1 MNVFMSDGQD
11 CPTRLGS
18 LLMSDLCIHDLVQ
31 LQASATPD
39 SVALVSGNCR
49 VTYRELN
56 DRANQLAHRLRSLGV
71 GPDVPVGL
79 CMERSVELPIAAL
92 GIMKAGGAYMP
103 LDPTYPSRRLAM
115 LLEDSGTPLVVTQS
129 CVASKLPTGKWRA
142 LVLDGDGLESD
153 LDSSVAPVANTKP
166 ENLAYIIFTSGS
178 TGRPKGVQISHGS
191 LHNLVAWHQRTF
203 NVTPVD
209 KATLLASPGFDAA
222 VWELWPYLAAG
233 ASLYVVDEAVRG
245 TPEALRDWIVRTG
258 ITISFL
264 PTALA
269 ESVIGLQWPV
279 ESPFRVLL
287 TGADTLHRYP
297 PHDLPFALI
306 NNYGP
311 TECTVVATS
320 GRVRPQGNLE
330 KSSEKG
336 SDQPSSDLPSIG
348 RSIDNVNVYV
358 VDEHL
363 QRVPDG
369 TAGELLIGGR
379 GVGRGYL
386 NAPELTAEKF
396 IPDSFSGD
404 PGARLYRTGDF
415 GRLLPDGQ
423 IAFMGRVDDQIKVMG
438 HRIEPNEIVTV
449 LNRHPEIGAS
459 FVCTYSD
466 PSGNQRLVAYVVP
479 TADTPP
485 KPSDLRNFLGDHL
498 PSHMLPSAFVHLA
511 QLPLSAHGK
520 LDRAAL
526 PQPTSENILRD
537 DSLEAPESPIAEHLR
552 VVLSG
557 LLGVERVGSE
567 DNFFT
572 LGGHSLMG
580 AQLITKIRE
589 NFGVELSLRCLFEEP
604 TPRGMSAEIEK
615 LIHARFAAMSEEEAQ
630 RLLASS
636 AEGV

>member
-1 MNVFMSDGQD
+1 MND
-11 CPTRLGS
+11 PRRLADTIGS
-18 LLMSDLCIHDLVQ
+18 SLMSDLCVHDLVE

-39 SVALVSGNCR
+39 SVALVSGNR
-49 VTYRELN
+49 HVTYGELN
-56 DRANQLAHRLRSLGV
+56 ARANQLAHRLRSLGI

-92 GIMKAGGAYMP
+92 GILKAGGAYVP
-103 LDPTYPSRRLAM
+103 LDPTYPPRRLSM
-115 LLEDSGTPLVVTQS
+115 LLEDSGTPLVVTQPG
-129 CVASKLPTGKWRA
+129 VAGKLPAGTWETV
-142 LVLDGDGLESD
+142 VLDGDGLD
-153 LDSSVAPVANTKP
+153 IGFGFDSSVSPVANTKP

-178 TGRPKGVQISHGS
+178 TGRPKGVQITHGS
-191 LHNLVAWHQRTF
+191 LNNLVTWHQHAF
-203 NVTPVD
+203 NVSPVD
-209 KATLLASPGFDAA
+209 RATLLASPGFDAA
-222 VWELWPYLAAG
+222 VWEIWPYLAAG
-233 ASLYVVDEAVRG
+233 ASLYVVDEAVR
-245 TPEALRDWIVRTG
+245 TAPEALRDWIVRTG

-269 ESVIGLQWPV
+269 ERMIGLQWPPD
-279 ESPFRVLL
+279 SAFRVLL
-287 TGADTLHRYP
+287 TGADTLRRYP
-297 PHDLPFALI
+297 PRNLPFALI

-320 GRVRPQGNLE
+320 GRICPE
-330 KSSEKG
+330 ESSESRDKR
-336 SDQPSSDLPSIG
+336 SNDLPSIG
-348 RSIDNVNVYV
+348 RPIDNVSIYV

-363 QRVPDG
+363 QRVPNG

-396 IPDSFSGD
+396 LPDSFGGD
-404 PGARLYRTGDF
+404 PAAQLYRTGDL

-423 IAFMGRVDDQIKVMG
+423 IASMGRVDDQVKVMG
-438 HRIEPNEIVTV
+438 HRIEPQEIITV
-449 LNRHPEIGAS
+449 LDRHPEIEAS
-459 FVCTYSD
+459 FVCAYAD

-479 TADTPP
+479 TTDMAPQP
-485 KPSDLRNFLGDHL
+485 GDLRNFLGSHL
-498 PSHMLPSAFVHLA
+498 PSHMLPSTFVQLSE
-511 QLPLSAHGK
+511 LPLSPHGK

-537 DSLEAPESPIAEHLR
+537 ESLEAPQSPIEEHLA

-557 LLGVERVGSE
+557 LLGVARVSSG

-589 NFGVELSLRCLFEEP
+589 NFGVELSLRCLFDEP

-615 LIHARFAAMSEEEAQ
+615 LIHARLAAMSEDEAQ

-636 AEGV
+636 EEGV

>member
-1 MNVFMSDGQD
+1 MKSRQD

-18 LLMSDLCIHDLVQ
+18 SLMPDLRIHDLVQ
-31 LQASATPD
+31 LQSSATLD
-39 SVALVSGNCR
+39 SVALVSGNR
-49 VTYRELN
+49 HVTYRELN
-56 DRANQLAHRLRSLGV
+56 ARANQLAHRLRSLGV

-92 GIMKAGGAYMP
+92 GILKAGGAYMP
-103 LDPTYPSRRLAM
+103 LDPTYPSRRLSM
-115 LLEDSGTPLVVTQS
+115 LLEDSGTPLVVTQP
-129 CVASKLPTGKWRA
+129 CVAGKLPAGKWRT
-142 LVLDGDGLESD
+142 LVLDGDGLDSH
-153 LDSSVAPVANTKP
+153 LDASVSPVANTRP

-178 TGRPKGVQISHGS
+178 TGRPKGVQITHGS
-191 LHNLVAWHQRTF
+191 LHNLVDWHQRAF
-203 NVTPVD
+203 NVSAVD

-233 ASLYVVDEAVRG
+233 ASLYVVDEAVRA

-269 ESVIGLQWPV
+269 ESMIGLQWPP
-279 ESPFRVLL
+279 ESPFRVML
-287 TGADTLHRYP
+287 TGADTLRRYP
-297 PHDLPFALI
+297 PRDLPFALI

-320 GRVRPQGNLE
+320 GRIYPER
-330 KSSEKG
+330 G
-336 SDQPSSDLPSIG
+336 SDESPDKRSNDLPSIG
-348 RSIDNVNVYV
+348 RPIDNVSVYV
-358 VDEHL
+358 VDENL
-363 QRVPDG
+363 QRVTDG

-386 NAPELTAEKF
+386 NAVELTAERF

-415 GRLLPDGQ
+415 VRLLPDGQ
-423 IAFMGRVDDQIKVMG
+423 IAFMGRIDDQIKVMG
-438 HRIEPNEIVTV
+438 HRIEPQEIITV
-449 LNRHPEIGAS
+449 LERHPEIEAS
-459 FVCTYSD
+459 FVWAYSD

-479 TADTPP
+479 TTDTPP
-485 KPSDLRNFLGDHL
+485 QPSDLRNFLGAHL
-498 PSHMLPSAFVHLA
+498 PSHMLPSAFVQLT
-511 QLPLSAHGK
+511 QLPLSPHGK

-526 PQPTSENILRD
+526 PQPTTENILRD

-636 AEGV
+636 AEGD